1 MDDGVD
7 AVERPADSAGV
18 AHVTHDELDIRIEV
32 RGPRGRAVHLLDE
45 AVERT
50 DAMPLRKELVG
61 EVRADEAGAARD
73 QDQFSQIAS
82 R

>member
-1 MDDGVD
+1 MERAADCVGVTD
-7 AVERPADSAGV
+7 VAD
-18 AHVTHDELDIRIEV
+18 DELDIGIEV
-32 RGPRGRAVHLLDE
+32 CGPRRRAVHLLDE

-50 DAMPLRKELVG
+50 NAMPLRKELVG
-61 EVRADEAGAARD
+61 EVRADEAGTARD